1 MAYTAL
7 IPVRRLDRAVKY
19 VRDKTKT
26 AKPTSLEE
34 AVDYALNRDK
44 TESVCFETGLSCLC
58 ETAFTD
64 MKANALRWHKT
75 GGVQGYHLVQSF
87 AAGEVMPELAH
98 QIGVEL
104 ADQLLAGR
112 YQAVVTTHLNTGHIH
127 NHIVW
132 CAVAL
137 DNGRKYHSNAKSYYM
152 EVRARSD
159 ALCRQYGLSVIE
171 TERSQQSSQPYA
183 EWQAGQTGQST
194 WRSLIRQDVDDAINH
209 SLTWRQFVRAMEE
222 KGYTM
227 RFDRKYPILQPP
239 DKTRPVRFKTLGKR
253 YTPQAIRNRILYPRW
268 RYPTGQREPVVWFG
282 RLHGTHR
289 KARKLTGLRA
299 LYYRYL
305 YELGALPRKPQR
317 PRYAVRQDIRNL
329 DKRIRQMEFLSRH
342 SMDTLQQLDA
352 YRQAQEQAVDAL
364 LAERRQLHKAAPD
377 DTVKARLTQIA
388 QSLKPLRRD
397 IWICR
402 QIAEQSVQMQK
413 HLRQREES
421 RQNTERN
428 PAHEPDRKTN
438 PTR

>member
-1 MAYTAL
+1 MAYTSL

-19 VRDKTKT
+19 VRDKSKTTK
-26 AKPTSLEE
+26 PRSLEE

-58 ETAFTD
+58 ETAFAD
-64 MKANALRWHKT
+64 MRANNLRWHKT

-87 AAGEVMPELAH
+87 AEGEVTPELAH

-104 ADQLLAGR
+104 ADQLLSGR
-112 YQAVVTTHLNTGHIH
+112 YQAVVTTHLNTLHIH

-137 DNGRKYHSNAKSYYM
+137 DNGRKYHSNARSYYT

-171 TERSQQSSQPYA
+171 TPESERGKRQYA
-183 EWQAGQTGQST
+183 KWQAETNGQPT
-194 WRSLIRQDVDDAINH
+194 WRTAIRMDVDEAI
-209 SLTWRQFVRAMEE
+209 SMALTWRQFLAILEQ
-222 KGYTM
+222 KGYEIRM
-227 RFDRKYPILQPP
+227 GRKYPTLRPP
-239 DKTRPVRFKTLGKR
+239 GKERFVRFKTLGKS
-253 YTPQAIRNRILYPRW
+253 YTPEAIRQRILYPKRPFTPAAVW
-268 RYPTGQREPVVWFG
+268 RG

-317 PRYAVRQDIRNL
+317 PSYAVRQDIRNL

-342 SMDTLQQLDA
+342 GIDTLAQLNA
-352 YRQAQEQAVDAL
+352 YRQVQEKTVSDL
-364 LAERRQLHKAAPD
+364 LAERRQLHKVESD
-377 DTVKARLTQIA
+377 DAIETRLEQITQA
-388 QSLKPLRRD
+388 LKPLRRD
-397 IWICR
+397 IRLCR
-402 QIAEQSVQMQK
+402 QIAEQSVQMRERLNQRGDK
-413 HLRQREES
+413 PPEQSPKQDKTTEQDYQREPN
-421 RQNTERN
+421 Q
-428 PAHEPDRKTN
+428 
-438 PTR
+438 TR

>member
-1 MAYTAL
+1 MAYTSL
-7 IPVRRLDRAVKY
+7 ITVRRLDRAISY
-19 VRDKTKT
+19 VRDKNKITK
-26 AKPTSLEE
+26 PGSLEE

-44 TESVCFETGLSCLC
+44 TEAVCFETGLSCLC
-58 ETAFTD
+58 ETAFAD
-64 MKANALRWHKT
+64 MKENVQRWHKT

-87 AAGEVMPELAH
+87 AEGEVTPELAH

-104 ADQLLAGR
+104 ADQLLGGR
-112 YQAVVTTHLNTGHIH
+112 YQAVVTTHLNTRHIH

-137 DNGRKYHSNAKSYYM
+137 DNGRKYHSNAKSYYT

-183 EWQAGQTGQST
+183 EWQAGQAGQPT
-194 WRSLIRQDVDDAINH
+194 WRSIIRQDVDDAIAR
-209 SLTWRQFVRAMEE
+209 SLTWRQFVQAMEQ

-253 YTPQAIRNRILYPRW
+253 YTPEAIRNRILYPRW
-268 RYPTGQREPVVWFG
+268 RYPTTQREAAVWHG
-282 RLHGTHR
+282 RLRGTRH

-305 YELGALPRKPQR
+305 YELGTLPRKPHR

-329 DKRIRQMEFLSRH
+329 DKRLRQMEFLLRH
-342 SMDTLQQLDA
+342 EIDTLGQLDA
-352 YRQAQEQAVDAL
+352 YRQTQEQAVAAL
-364 LAERRQLHKAAPD
+364 LAERRQLHHAEPSD
-377 DTVKARLTQIA
+377 EIKARLAQITQA
-388 QSLKPLRRD
+388 LKPLRRD
-397 IWICR
+397 IRLCR
-402 QIAEQSVQMQK
+402 QIAEHSVQMRERLKQQAEKPPEQQK
-413 HLRQREES
+413 T
-421 RQNTERN
+421 TEREANREVN
-428 PAHEPDRKTN
+428 PIR
-438 PTR
+438 